1 MKLSV
6 SLPDEDVAILDEFA
20 RTRGLPSRSAA
31 LHHAVSMLRLPGLER
46 DYEAAWDEWEASG
59 DHATWDATAAD
70 GAGDAAR

>member
-20 RTRGLPSRSAA
+20 RTAGLPSRSAA
-31 LHHAVSMLRLPGLER
+31 LHHAVGMLRLPGLER

-59 DHATWDATAAD
+59 DHAAWDATAAD
-70 GAGDAAR
+70 GITDAAR